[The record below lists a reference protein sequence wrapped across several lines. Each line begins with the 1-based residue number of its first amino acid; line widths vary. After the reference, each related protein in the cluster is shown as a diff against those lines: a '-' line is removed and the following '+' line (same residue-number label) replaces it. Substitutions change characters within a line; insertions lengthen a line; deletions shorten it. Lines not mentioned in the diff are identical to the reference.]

1 LPMDTTLDI
10 PVRKKRGPAKRL
22 PPMVETKVSL
32 PAEVLDWAK
41 QQPAGFGSMVRR
53 LLAEE
58 KARQERRRS

>member
-1 LPMDTTLDI
+1 
-10 PVRKKRGPAKRL
+10 
-22 PPMVETKVSL
+22 MVETKVSL